1 MPFFRSFF
9 MLQTLLIL
17 GVISTPSILSA
28 QNDAIKDSV
37 DKRKSQLLVL
47 PIISYSPETSFVF
60 GVLGGYYFDLAKG
73 DTTARMSQLQLITA
87 YSTNGQLNFRP
98 GWELITKNEDYIFRG
113 KISIAQFPDKNYG
126 IGNQADL
133 LLIDHEDGASETL
146 NHLRY
151 TVNRYSLQSSFLRKV
166 KHKFYAGLQVEL
178 ENVYNYA
185 ILADSVRYLSGQ
197 SEIDNLPVEG
207 FRAGA
212 GFNLNYDS
220 RTNTLNPLNGSFVE
234 FKTVFFGKWLG
245 SDFRYNSFSLDA
257 RKYFN
262 TFKEHTLALQL
273 LINHNY
279 PQDGSKI
286 PLRGLAQLGG
296 TDLIRGYRRGTYQD
310 NSLTAAQIEYRMPL
324 WKFIG
329 IVGFAGIGQ
338 VYEESEHWKLDRFRT
353 GIGGGIRFMIS
364 KRQRINFRIDYA
376 VGLDKN
382 SDVGK
387 AQSGIYLFV
396 GEAF

>member
-1 MPFFRSFF
+1 MPFFRLFF
-9 MLQTLLIL
+9 SLQIVIVL
-17 GVISTPSILSA
+17 GVISTPSILLA
-28 QNDAIKDSV
+28 QNDTIEEFFN
-37 DKRKSQLLVL
+37 KRKSQLLIL

-73 DTTARMSQLQLITA
+73 DTSARMSQLQLITA

-98 GWELITKNEDYIFRG
+98 GWELITQNEDYIFRG

-133 LLIDHEDGASETL
+133 LLIDYENGASKTL

-151 TVNRYSLQSSFLRKV
+151 TVNRYSLQTSFLRKV
-166 KHKFYAGLQVEL
+166 KNKLYAGLQIEL
-178 ENVYNYA
+178 ENVYNYE
-185 ILADSVRYLSGQ
+185 ILADSIRYLSGQ
-197 SEIDNLPVEG
+197 SEIDNLALEG

-220 RTNTLNPLNGSFVE
+220 RTNTLNPSNGSFVE
-234 FKTVFFGKWLG
+234 FKTIFFGKWLG

-257 RKYFN
+257 RKYIN
-262 TFKEHTLALQL
+262 IVPKHTLALQL

-279 PQDGSKI
+279 PQNNNKI

-296 TDLIRGYRRGTYQD
+296 TDLIRGYRQGTYQD
-310 NSLTAAQIEYRMPL
+310 NNLTAAQVEYRMPL

-329 IVGFAGIGQ
+329 VVGFAGIGQ
-338 VYEESEHWKLDRFRT
+338 VYEQSNHWKLDRFHT
-353 GIGGGIRFMIS
+353 GVGAGIRFMIS
-364 KRQRINFRIDYA
+364 KQQRINFRIDYA